1 MFEKERNYPSAV
13 TAGPEHGDRGLKDG
27 LTWLVNRVSELG
39 GQPLVFAPGM
49 SNVRDVPLLEQF
61 TKVQGVAVGTWR
73 GIRDWHGGPVL
84 AVWPNR
90 VKLGEIADD
99 RRTTALC
106 VVPWV
111 SGELDAW
118 QAAADPEVLGLAVAR
133 IVTSTLDPVVIEGL
147 KTLTAM
153 VNHSNNLAGSLD
165 RRDAVAV
172 LRTLKK
178 AGNALPASDVYAWSI
193 ANGWPTRGAERLRIL
208 ASDFEAGKRP
218 QMKGEFPFRADILDT
233 WRAKAGKS

>member
-13 TAGPEHGDRGLKDG
+13 TAGPELGDRSLKDG

-84 AVWPNR
+84 AVWPSR

-111 SGELDAW
+111 SGGLDAW
-118 QAAADPEVLGLAVAR
+118 QAAADPDQAEDLRAAFAQVRTAYQQQGLTISAFQATPVL
-133 IVTSTLDPVVIEGL
+133 
-147 KTLTAM
+147 
-153 VNHSNNLAGSLD
+153 
-165 RRDAVAV
+165 
-172 LRTLKK
+172 
-178 AGNALPASDVYAWSI
+178 
-193 ANGWPTRGAERLRIL
+193 
-208 ASDFEAGKRP
+208 
-218 QMKGEFPFRADILDT
+218 DILKQADKT
-233 WRAKAGKS
+233 MNSWKPKVASYVATAHKLAARAIAIADAAASAVC